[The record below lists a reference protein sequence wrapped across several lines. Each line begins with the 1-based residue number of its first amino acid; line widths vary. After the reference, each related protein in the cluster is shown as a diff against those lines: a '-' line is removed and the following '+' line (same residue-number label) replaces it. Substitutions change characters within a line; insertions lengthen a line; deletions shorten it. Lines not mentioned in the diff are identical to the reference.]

1 MPSLRRKP
9 YHSIGAL
16 PINMFDLAYIL
27 LTGFFFLLCWA
38 FTKACDRL

>member
-1 MPSLRRKP
+1 VEFDF
-9 YHSIGAL
+9 HT
-16 PINMFDLAYIL
+16 MFDLAYVL